1 MAACRYTCEG
11 CNRAVPRAMWEDDQC
26 WATDSSEFYCYDCWE
41 EWTTKQGGK
50 QGSVCR
56 SSTGSALA
64 STFAS
69 TSTFASAFASAPAY
83 NRMDVDEYEDEDED
97 MFRCVETGV
106 AGKVRPR
113 PGCSCVVWSKK
124 KCARPLGLANC
135 QLPRPGLGM

>member
-1 MAACRYTCEG
+1 MWEDDQCWSNINMAACRYTCEG

-83 NRMDVDEYEDEDED
+83 NRMDVDEYEYEDED
-97 MFRCVETGV
+97 MFRCVRGGRVAHEAGDLGV
-106 AGKVRPR
+106 L
-113 PGCSCVVWSKK
+113 VWCGVKK
-124 KCARPLGLANC
+124 SVLGRSA
-135 QLPRPGLGM
+135 